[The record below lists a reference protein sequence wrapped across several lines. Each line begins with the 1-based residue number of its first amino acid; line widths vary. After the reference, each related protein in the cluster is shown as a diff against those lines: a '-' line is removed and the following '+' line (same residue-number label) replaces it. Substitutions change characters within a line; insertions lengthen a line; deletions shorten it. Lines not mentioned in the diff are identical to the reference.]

1 VDSTLWGARLLW
13 RMNTAVRFPLFER
26 ICLLPSSRV
35 VPSVQFSAVSQQWV
49 AQSERCCGGAV
60 DAARNITTWWVYS
73 RRYPDHLKTPTV
85 TAERCAAIE
94 HQAGVGMHVP
104 LGGRLQFRGP
114 RLQRARAREAQRRSL
129 SSKAARRRR
138 GFTSPLLLIPCSR
151 RSR

>member
-1 VDSTLWGARLLW
+1 MDSTLWGARLLW

-35 VPSVQFSAVSQQWV
+35 VPSVQFSAVSQQLR
-49 AQSERCCGGAV
+49 SLSGAV
-60 DAARNITTWWVYS
+60 AEQSTPRNITTWWVYS